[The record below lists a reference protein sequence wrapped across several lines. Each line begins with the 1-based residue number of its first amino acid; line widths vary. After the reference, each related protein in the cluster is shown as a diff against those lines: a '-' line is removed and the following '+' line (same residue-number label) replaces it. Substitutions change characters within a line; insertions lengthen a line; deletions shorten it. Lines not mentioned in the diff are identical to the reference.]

1 MTTGFVVLTAVGAD
15 RVGIVDDI
23 SGAVSAAGC
32 NIEESKMAVLG
43 GEFAVIMLVS
53 GPAGS
58 VDSIAR
64 SAPALGEKLGL
75 LVGCHPT
82 HEPRAKSAFGGAEEK
97 GRPYL
102 LKAVSLDTP
111 GIVHAVTAVLR
122 RHEVNIEDLETETAA
137 APWTGA
143 PMFRLTAHLVVG
155 PSVSIGGLKNE
166 LAHLQQQLDVDIVLK
181 PVFAPGSESGE
192 C

>member
-1 MTTGFVVLTAVGAD
+1 MSKGFVVLTAVGPD

-23 SGAVSAAGC
+23 SGVVSHAGC
-32 NIEESKMAVLG
+32 NIEESKMSVLG

-58 VDSIAR
+58 VESLAESLPDLGQKLSLHIECR
-64 SAPALGEKLGL
+64 GTREPSAGD
-75 LVGCHPT
+75 
-82 HEPRAKSAFGGAEEK
+82 K

-102 LKAVSLDTP
+102 LEAVSLDTP
-111 GIVHAVTAVLR
+111 GIVHAVTAILR
-122 RHEVNIEDLETETAA
+122 SHGINIEDLETDTGC

-143 PMFRLTAHLVVG
+143 PMFRMKAHLVVG
-155 PSVSIGGLKNE
+155 PTVSVARLKEE
-166 LAHLQQQLDVDIVLK
+166 LFHLQQEQDLDIALK
-181 PVFAPGSESGE
+181 PFFGAPESGE

>member
-1 MTTGFVVLTAVGAD
+1 MATGFVVLTAVGTD

-23 SGAVSAAGC
+23 AGAVSAAGC

-53 GPAGS
+53 GPAAS
-58 VDSIAR
+58 VDSMTR
-64 SAPALGEKLGL
+64 SLPALGEKLGL
-75 LVGCHPT
+75 RVGCHPT
-82 HEPRAKSAFGGAEEK
+82 HEPHPEQK

-111 GIVHAVTAVLR
+111 GIVHSVTAVLR

-143 PMFRLTAHLVVG
+143 PMFRLSAHLVLG
-155 PSVSIGGLKNE
+155 PSVSIGSLKQE
-166 LAHLQQQLDVDIVLK
+166 LAHLQQQLDLEIVLK
-181 PVFAPGSESGE
+181 PVFGVDERQ
-192 C
+192 

>member
-1 MTTGFVVLTAVGAD
+1 MATGFVVLTAVGPD

-32 NIEESKMAVLG
+32 NIEESRMAVLG

-53 GPAGS
+53 GPTPSVASMTGS
-58 VDSIAR
+58 L
-64 SAPALGEKLGL
+64 PALAEKLSL
-75 LVGCHPT
+75 RMDHRAT
-82 HEPRAKSAFGGAEEK
+82 HGPRAGEK

-102 LKAVSLDTP
+102 LQAVSLDTP
-111 GIVHAVTAVLR
+111 GIVHSVTAVLR
-122 RHEVNIEDLETETAA
+122 RHDVNIEDLQTETAA

-143 PMFRLTAHLVVG
+143 PMFRLSARLVAG
-155 PSVSIGGLKNE
+155 PSVQMAALKQD
-166 LAHLQQQLDVDIVLK
+166 LSRLQQEHDLEIILK
-181 PVFAPGSESGE
+181 PAFLPGSESGE